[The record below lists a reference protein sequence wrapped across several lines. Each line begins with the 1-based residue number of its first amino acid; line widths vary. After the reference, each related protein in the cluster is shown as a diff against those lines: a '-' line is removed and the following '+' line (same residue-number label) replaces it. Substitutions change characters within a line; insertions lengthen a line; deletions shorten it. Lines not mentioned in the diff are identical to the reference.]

1 MTYDQPEPAA
11 AEITCRE
18 VAAWASAY
26 IDQHLDD
33 AAKVRMALH
42 LAACAG
48 CDAYVRHIAAVRD
61 LLPLLPG
68 VGAQPAQ
75 RDRLRQAFAARQ
87 NRPPTET

>member
-1 MTYDQPEPAA
+1 
-11 AEITCRE
+11 
-18 VAAWASAY
+18 
-26 IDQHLDD
+26 
-33 AAKVRMALH
+33 
-42 LAACAG
+42 
-48 CDAYVRHIAAVRD
+48 VRHIAAVRD